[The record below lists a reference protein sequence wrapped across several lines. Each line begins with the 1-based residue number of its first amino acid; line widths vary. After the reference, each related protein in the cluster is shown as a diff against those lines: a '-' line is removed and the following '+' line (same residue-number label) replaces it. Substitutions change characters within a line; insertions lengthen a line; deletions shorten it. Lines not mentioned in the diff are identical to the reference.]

1 MSRRHSALVGWLL
14 LLAACRSQKTEPAPL
29 PASHELVM
37 APPGARGARAAGTDG
52 APPAPNEGPLGAPE
66 VDDPE
71 PDPDPDPDDS
81 GVPADAAG
89 ATDAGP
95 GVAL

>member
-1 MSRRHSALVGWLL
+1 MTRQNSVLVGWLL
-14 LLAACRSQKTEPAPL
+14 LLAACRSQKAEPAPL
-29 PASHELVM
+29 PATHELVM
-37 APPGARGARAAGTDG
+37 APPGARGARAAGTDA
-52 APPAPNEGPLGAPE
+52 APPAPNEGPLAAPE

-71 PDPDPDPDDS
+71 PEPDPGEDS

-89 ATDAGP
+89 ATDAGA